1 MPSKRHKIWE
11 TTIFKPFE
19 IFQVKSEELLHLGDL
34 RVAPHHH
41 SYEQIIV
48 GVSGKLEHYIDF
60 KCTKLEAPYISF
72 VSSGKPHRAV
82 PQLEHSEFHIW
93 MIRFQSDFM
102 AETIFQ
108 LYLTFHNNANL
119 FFHCNNSFN
128 RFVILCELM
137 EDEASR
143 KKPNYA
149 LINHLLSALCTMLE
163 SEQKTIQDTPLP
175 SPDVQ
180 DEAFPRFLQ
189 LLEDNFRRPLSVEF
203 YAKKLFMSSR
213 NLNQITQ
220 NFLQK
225 SVSEI
230 IDTRKL
236 VEAKNLL
243 ANTSM
248 PVAEIGY
255 ELGYKEKGYFSNVF
269 KKKSGQTPTEFRN
282 TAKQMIS

>member
-11 TTIFKPFE
+11 TTTSQPFE
-19 IFQVKSEELLHLGDL
+19 IFQVKSQELQDLGDL

-41 SYEQIIV
+41 TYEQIIV

-60 KCTKLEAPYISF
+60 KCTKLEAPYICF

-82 PQLEHSEFHIW
+82 PQLEHGEFHIW
-93 MIRFQSDFM
+93 IIRFQSDFM

-119 FFHCNNSFN
+119 FFHCSNSFN

-137 EDEASR
+137 EDEAGR

-163 SEQKTIQDTPLP
+163 SEQKSIQNADFPISDT
-175 SPDVQ
+175 Q
-180 DEAFPRFLQ
+180 NEAFTSFLKI
-189 LLEDNFRRPLSVEF
+189 LEDNFRRPVSVEF
-203 YAKKLFMSSR
+203 YAEQLYMTSR

-220 NFLQK
+220 SFLQK
-225 SVSEI
+225 SVSEV

-236 VEAKNLL
+236 VEAKHLL
-243 ANTSM
+243 ANTGM

-282 TAKQMIS
+282 EARKMIS